1 MGAPLSPAPASG
13 VPDSISRA
21 RTPDSAVQPS
31 KIPLPPSRQ
40 PSTAPSLLVTPTD
53 KSTNSP
59 PRTAA
64 QEQAA
69 QSRAKWA
76 IENENERRVLQRQ
89 RSQLEM
95 QREAE
100 AEQQALFDAERSARL
115 KYEREEAM
123 RAEMDEDDRRKAVE
137 QEHARRLAADRAAE
151 EQRRRDEVAQ
161 KKAMEAQKRREEVAA
176 RIKREKE
183 AELERERLAL
193 EKQKEEEAALASKRE
208 IQQQFTNL
216 RSTGAV
222 MLTGAW
228 VAVLFL
234 TNIMLRWSF
243 SLGNVTTQAH
253 DSLVSSMPVFHWGM
267 HADVTP
273 WQYWRRRYFEL
284 SSQGLAFYK
293 SSDVGVTYWNLL
305 NIHTEASIQI
315 RLWPTDS
322 ICCLWKAE
330 HERLLKSMTSC
341 RAFPVLLPSS
351 STTAP
356 CSCSSAILRMIKN
369 C

>member
-1 MGAPLSPAPASG
+1 MGPPPSPAPASG

-21 RTPDSAVQPS
+21 RTPDSAVPPS

-53 KSTNSP
+53 KLTNS

-176 RIKREKE
+176 RIKRERE

-222 MLTGAW
+222 MLTGASISLLW
-228 VAVLFL
+228 TTDAHS
-234 TNIMLRWSF
+234 TGSS

-253 DSLVSSMPVFHWGM
+253 DSLVSSMSIFHRRL
-267 HADVTP
+267 HADVT
-273 WQYWRRRYFEL
+273 
-284 SSQGLAFYK
+284 
-293 SSDVGVTYWNLL
+293 T
-305 NIHTEASIQI
+305 
-315 RLWPTDS
+315 
-322 ICCLWKAE
+322 
-330 HERLLKSMTSC
+330 
-341 RAFPVLLPSS
+341 
-351 STTAP
+351 
-356 CSCSSAILRMIKN
+356 
-369 C
+369 